1 MNRFKQRRKFFSGF
15 IFADAAIPM
24 VPVHAGPRSESM
36 SPNRLEATTT
46 SNHSG
51 VNTNLAAKISI

>member
-1 MNRFKQRRKFFSGF
+1 M
-15 IFADAAIPM
+15 FADAAIPM